1 MSIKGFCQM
10 EGNYFNVYFAKSMT
24 DAKINIHI
32 FCMKE
37 SEPGSVII
45 EGTHIISRLVPVLV
59 TSEANAEVT
68 EKAAENSNQ

>member
-1 MSIKGFCQM
+1 MW
-10 EGNYFNVYFAKSMT
+10 
-24 DAKINIHI
+24 
-32 FCMKE
+32 E

-59 TSEANAEVT
+59 PSEADAEVT